1 MGEKASEIFK
11 KMKIL
16 KENCEGTKNSFEEEL
31 QELLRDVRSGK
42 KEFSVLNKLLKKY
55 NQHEFSLDQI
65 DVKLAEFDP
74 SVQRIEKFQQWID
87 LGVKF
92 FGVSQDLPVFYEGIC
107 VVIDRQT
114 WPLA

>member
-11 KMKIL
+11 KMKNL

-55 NQHEFSLDQI
+55 NQHEFS
-65 DVKLAEFDP
+65 
-74 SVQRIEKFQQWID
+74 SN
-87 LGVKF
+87 G
-92 FGVSQDLPVFYEGIC
+92 
-107 VVIDRQT
+107 
-114 WPLA
+114 